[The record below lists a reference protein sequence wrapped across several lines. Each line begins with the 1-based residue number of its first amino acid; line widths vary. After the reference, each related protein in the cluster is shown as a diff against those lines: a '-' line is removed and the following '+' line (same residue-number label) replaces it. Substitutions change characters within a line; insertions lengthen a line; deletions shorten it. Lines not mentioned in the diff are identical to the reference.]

1 MTTRLQAALVPLG
14 VLLACAPPAAQAEPD
29 EAPAPVAAP
38 AARLFGGATLDA
50 ARLERQ
56 RGGAS
61 THVFNDMQLDGV
73 VADNRA
79 VDVVT
84 GGNAISTGALSG
96 ASGLPLIVQ
105 NSGNNVLIQNATIV
119 NVQLR

>member
-1 MTTRLQAALVPLG
+1 MPTRFQAVLVPLG
-14 VLLACAPPAAQAEPD
+14 ALLACAPLVAQAEPD
-29 EAPAPVAAP
+29 EEVAPTAAAALFGNATLG
-38 AARLFGGATLDA
+38 AARLAQ
-50 ARLERQ
+50 Q
-56 RGGAS
+56 RGGTA
-61 THVFNDMQLDGV
+61 TQVVNDMQLDGV

-84 GGNAISTGALSG
+84 GSNAISTGALSG

-119 NVQLR
+119 NVQLK

>member
-1 MTTRLQAALVPLG
+1 MTARFQMAV
-14 VLLACAPPAAQAEPD
+14 VLLACTPLAVQAAD
-29 EAPAPVAAP
+29 EDVAAP
-38 AARLFGGATLDA
+38 TAAARWFGSATLDA

-61 THVFNDMQLDGV
+61 PQVFNDMQLDGV

-84 GGNAISTGALSG
+84 GSNAISTGALSG

-119 NVQLR
+119 NVQLK